1 LGGRVLQRDDIN
13 NTTITEDSTDGEDS
27 AQERRGL
34 LGAWS
39 PPDVS
44 APLTIVASNEIDG
57 RLGVGLG
64 IDDRVEWDQDA
75 STAGGR
81 DSGVHVDDCHTFDGS
96 IDKSGGL
103 PLEAVVQ

>member
-1 LGGRVLQRDDIN
+1 MLQHDDIN
-13 NTTITEDSTDGEDS
+13 NTTITEDSADSEDNV
-27 AQERRGL
+27 QGRRGL

-44 APLTIVASNEIDG
+44 APLTIVASSEIVG
-57 RLGVGLG
+57 RLGLGLG
-64 IDDRVEWDQDA
+64 IDDTVEWEQDA

-81 DSGVHVDDCHTFDGS
+81 DSGVHVDDCLAVNGS
-96 IDKSGGL
+96 TDKGGGW